1 MSKPNDVQTTTTIT
15 LQGGCGDDV
24 LVGGTGNDVIAGGR
38 GRDVLE
44 GGKGDDYLI
53 GGKGDDVLDGG
64 MGADRLYG
72 GRGHDVLIGDSGRD
86 VLRGGKGNDFLEGGR
101 GTDILS
107 GGQGADVFVFS
118 KLADMGV
125 GTRRDIVTDFN
136 GAAGDRIDLRGLA
149 KSEGLD
155 GLVFVGAA
163 AFTGVGQLRFEREI
177 LSGNL
182 RGSLKPDFEIKLT
195 GVATF
200 KAEYLML

>member
-1 MSKPNDVQTTTTIT
+1 
-15 LQGGCGDDV
+15 
-24 LVGGTGNDVIAGGR
+24 
-38 GRDVLE
+38 
-44 GGKGDDYLI
+44 
-53 GGKGDDVLDGG
+53 

-149 KSEGLD
+149 KSEGSTAWSLW
-155 GLVFVGAA
+155 GLPPSPELVNCV
-163 AFTGVGQLRFEREI
+163 LRVRSC
-177 LSGNL
+177 LV
-182 RGSLKPDFEIKLT
+182 T
-195 GVATF
+195 YAVA
-200 KAEYLML
+200 